1 MRWMGDIES
10 VWGGIYI
17 LYYIGMC
24 VCVYNKAKMCDGGWG
39 WGGVEMKLKEFYAT
53 VEL

>member
-1 MRWMGDIES
+1 MLLRSVWVRWMGDIES

-24 VCVYNKAKMCDGGWG
+24 VCVYIKPKCVMAVGDGGS
-39 WGGVEMKLKEFYAT
+39 
-53 VEL
+53 